1 MHKKHFHFLKKLR
14 IAALMTLGTMAFG
27 VIGFMV
33 IERYTFSEAFYTTII
48 ILSTV
53 GLGVVHT
60 LSTAGR
66 WFVSVLII
74 ISIGIFAYG
83 IAQITSYIMEGEV
96 QRYFKLKKIL
106 KMIDR
111 IQGHVIVCGF
121 GRNGKQACL
130 QLKSHGQQ
138 FVVIENSEKGIE
150 DLKEED
156 EDILFIQ
163 GDATRDEILIEAGI
177 EKASAIITTLPSD
190 AANVFVVL
198 TARELRADIKI
209 ISRASESSS
218 EGKLRRAG
226 ADNIIMPDKI
236 GGSHMATLV
245 TRPDVLEFIDHITG
259 MVNIRL
265 EEIIIN
271 KLQEKYRG
279 KTIRELEVRNRT
291 GANIIGFKTSE
302 GEYIIN
308 PSPETI
314 MKPDSKLFVLGTSEE
329 VEELSKVL
337 F

>member
-1 MHKKHFHFLKKLR
+1 MHKKHFHFLRKLR
-14 IAALMTLGTMAFG
+14 IAAIMTFGTIGFG
-27 VIGFMV
+27 VTGFMV
-33 IERYTFSEAFYTTII
+33 IEGYTFSEAFYTTII

-60 LSTAGR
+60 LSNEGR
-66 WFVSVLII
+66 WFVSILII

-83 IAQITSYIMEGEV
+83 ITQITSYIMEGEV

-106 KMIDR
+106 KMIDK

-121 GRNGKQACL
+121 GRNGKQACK

-177 EKASAIITTLPSD
+177 EKACAIITTLPSD
-190 AANVFVVL
+190 ASNVFVVL

-209 ISRASESSS
+209 ISRASESTS

-291 GANIIGFKTSE
+291 GANIIGFKTSD

-329 VEELSKVL
+329 VEELTKVL

>member
-1 MHKKHFHFLKKLR
+1 MHKMHFHFIRKLR
-14 IAALMTLGTMAFG
+14 IAALMTFGTIGFG
-27 VIGFMV
+27 VTGFML
-33 IERYTFSEAFYTTII
+33 IEGYSFSEAFYTTLI

-60 LSTAGR
+60 LSNEGR
-66 WFVSVLII
+66 WFVSILII

-83 IAQITSYIMEGEV
+83 ITQITSYIMEGEV

-106 KMIDR
+106 KMIDK

-121 GRNGKQACL
+121 GRNGKQACK

-177 EKASAIITTLPSD
+177 EKACAIITTLPSD

-198 TARELRADIKI
+198 TARELRSDIKI

-291 GANIIGFKTSE
+291 GANIIGFKTSD

-329 VEELSKVL
+329 VEELTKVL

>member
-1 MHKKHFHFLKKLR
+1 MHKKHFQFIKKLR
-14 IAALMTLGTMAFG
+14 IAAIMTLGTIAFG
-27 VIGFMV
+27 VIGFMI
-33 IERYTFSEAFYTTII
+33 IEGYSFSESFYTTII

-53 GLGVVHT
+53 GLGVVKT
-60 LSTAGR
+60 LSDGGR
-66 WFVSVLII
+66 WFVSLLII

-96 QRYFKLKKIL
+96 QRYLKLKKIL
-106 KMIDR
+106 KMIDK
-111 IQGHVIVCGF
+111 IQGHVIVCGY
-121 GRNGKQACL
+121 GRNGKQACK
-130 QLKSHGQQ
+130 QLRSHNQH

-150 DLKEED
+150 DLRED
-156 EDILFIQ
+156 DEFLFIH

-177 EKASAIITTLPSD
+177 EKACALITTLPSD

-198 TARELRADIKI
+198 TARELRSDIKI

-226 ADNIIMPDKI
+226 ADNVIMPDKI

-259 MVNIRL
+259 KVNIRL
-265 EEIIIN
+265 EEIMIN
-271 KLQEKYRG
+271 KLKEVYQG

-291 GANIIGFKTSE
+291 GANIIGFKTGE

-308 PSPETI
+308 PSPDTI

-329 VEELSKVL
+329 VEELTKIL

>member
-1 MHKKHFHFLKKLR
+1 MHKKHFHFLQKLR
-14 IAALMTLGTMAFG
+14 IAAIMTLGTIAFG

-33 IERYTFSEAFYTTII
+33 IEGYSFSEAFYTTII

-60 LSTAGR
+60 LSAAGR
-66 WFVSVLII
+66 WFVSILII

-96 QRYFKLKKIL
+96 QRYLKLKKIL
-106 KMIDR
+106 KMIDK

-121 GRNGKQACL
+121 GRNGKQACK
-130 QLKSHGQQ
+130 QLKAHGQQ
-138 FVVIENSEKGIE
+138 FVVIENSEKGVE
-150 DLKEED
+150 DLREEYD
-156 EDILFIQ
+156 DFLFIH

-177 EKASAIITTLPSD
+177 EKAFAIITTLPSD

-226 ADNIIMPDKI
+226 ANNVIMPDKI

-271 KLQEKYRG
+271 NLQEKYRG

-291 GANIIGFKTSE
+291 GANIIGFKTSD

-329 VEELSKVL
+329 VEELTKIL

>member
-1 MHKKHFHFLKKLR
+1 MHKKHFQFIKKLR
-14 IAALMTLGTMAFG
+14 IAAVMILGTIAFG

-33 IERYTFSEAFYTTII
+33 IEGYTFSEAFYTTII

-53 GLGVVHT
+53 GLGVVKT
-60 LSTAGR
+60 LSNEGR
-66 WFVSVLII
+66 WFVSLLII

-83 IAQITSYIMEGEV
+83 IAQITTYIMEGEV
-96 QRYFKLKKIL
+96 QRYLKLKKIL
-106 KMIDR
+106 KMIGK
-111 IQGHVIVCGF
+111 IQGHVIVCGY
-121 GRNGKQACL
+121 GRNGKQACK
-130 QLKSHGQQ
+130 QLRSHNQK

-150 DLKEED
+150 DLKED
-156 EDILFIQ
+156 EEFLFIQ

-177 EKASAIITTLPSD
+177 EKACALITTLPSD

-198 TARELRADIKI
+198 TARELRSDIKI

-226 ADNIIMPDKI
+226 ADNVIMPDKI

-259 MVNIRL
+259 KVNIRL
-265 EEIIIN
+265 EEIMIN
-271 KLQEKYRG
+271 KLKEIYQG

-308 PSPETI
+308 PSPDTI

-329 VEELSKVL
+329 VEELTKVL

>member
-1 MHKKHFHFLKKLR
+1 MHKKHFHFLRKLR
-14 IAALMTLGTMAFG
+14 IAAFMTVGTIAFG

-33 IERYTFSEAFYTTII
+33 IEGYTFSEAFYTTII

-60 LSTAGR
+60 LSNAGR

-96 QRYFKLKKIL
+96 QRYLKLKKIL
-106 KMIDR
+106 KMIDK

-121 GRNGKQACL
+121 GRNGKQACK
-130 QLKSHGQQ
+130 QLKAHGQQ

-150 DLKEED
+150 DLRVEYD
-156 EDILFIQ
+156 DFLFIH
-163 GDATRDEILIEAGI
+163 GDATRDEILLEAGI
-177 EKASAIITTLPSD
+177 EKACAIITTLPSD

-226 ADNIIMPDKI
+226 ADNVIMPDKI

-271 KLQEKYRG
+271 NLQEKYRG
-279 KTIRELEVRNRT
+279 KTIRELEIRNRT
-291 GANIIGFKTSE
+291 GANIIGFKTSD

-329 VEELSKVL
+329 VEELTKIL

>member
-1 MHKKHFHFLKKLR
+1 MHKKHFHFLRKLR
-14 IAALMTLGTMAFG
+14 IAAIMTVGTIAFG
-27 VIGFMV
+27 VTGFMA
-33 IERYTFSEAFYTTII
+33 IEGYTFSEAFYTTII

-60 LSTAGR
+60 LSVEGR

-83 IAQITSYIMEGEV
+83 ITQITSYIMEGEV

-106 KMIDR
+106 KMIDK

-121 GRNGKQACL
+121 GRNGKQACK
-130 QLKSHGQQ
+130 QLKAHGQQ
-138 FVVIENSEKGIE
+138 FVVIENAEKGIE
-150 DLKEED
+150 DLREED
-156 EDILFIQ
+156 EDFLFIQ

-190 AANVFVVL
+190 ASNVFVVL
-198 TARELRADIKI
+198 TARGLRADIKI
-209 ISRASESSS
+209 ISRASESTS

-279 KTIRELEVRNRT
+279 KTIRELEIRNRT
-291 GANIIGFKTSE
+291 GANIIGFKSSD

-308 PSPETI
+308 PSPDTI

-329 VEELSKVL
+329 VEELTKVL

>member
-1 MHKKHFHFLKKLR
+1 MHKKHFQFIKKLR
-14 IAALMTLGTMAFG
+14 IAAIMTLGTIAFG

-33 IERYTFSEAFYTTII
+33 IEGYTFSEAFYTTII

-60 LSTAGR
+60 LSNAGR

-96 QRYFKLKKIL
+96 QRYLKLKKIL
-106 KMIDR
+106 KMIDK
-111 IQGHVIVCGF
+111 IQGHVIVCGY
-121 GRNGKQACL
+121 GRNGKQACK
-130 QLKSHGQQ
+130 QLRSHNQD

-150 DLKEED
+150 DLRED
-156 EDILFIQ
+156 DEFLFIQ

-177 EKASAIITTLPSD
+177 EKACALITTLPSD

-198 TARELRADIKI
+198 TARELRSDIKI

-226 ADNIIMPDKI
+226 ADNVIMPDKI

-259 MVNIRL
+259 KVNIRL
-265 EEIIIN
+265 EEIMIN
-271 KLQEKYRG
+271 KLKEIYKG

-308 PSPETI
+308 PSPDTI

-329 VEELSKVL
+329 VEELTKVL